1 MLWVTTQISASGLR
15 NSFLQ
20 VLGIGSYQL
29 TDKSFF
35 GNYPYLEGTASNKV
49 MPHLAG
55 QHKSKICLILSGL
68 LVLIQDNSERPSN
81 FQASHGIG
89 WGSCCDCG
97 TQIVLLISPV
107 FLIPS
112 LELIIRGSSGELP
125 HTTFQGL
132 FPGECSQ
139 DSA

>member
-1 MLWVTTQISASGLR
+1 MWVTTQISASGLR

-29 TDKSFF
+29 TDESFF

-81 FQASHGIG
+81 FQAPHGIG
-89 WGSCCDCG
+89 WGSCCHCG